1 MRDVIIGTAGHID
14 HGKTTLVKA
23 LTGIDT
29 DRLEEE
35 KRRGI
40 TIDIGFAH
48 LELNGYRIGFIDVP
62 GHERFVKNMLAGI
75 GGIDVVLLVVAANES
90 VMPQTI
96 EHFEIC
102 TLLDIPKG
110 VVAITKKDQVDGELL
125 ALVEEEIR
133 ELTAG
138 TFMADSPVIAVD
150 GVSGSGLDDLRQALL
165 QVIGEVDPDES
176 REDDVF
182 RMPIDRVFTIRG
194 FGTVVTGTPS
204 KGVLTREETVV
215 VYPSGKTGKV
225 RGIEVFNQTANAAL
239 AGQRTAL
246 NLSGL
251 EKQDLER
258 GMVLS
263 RPGAFVPSHMFD
275 AVLSLVPRAARP
287 VKHGSPVRFHQ
298 GSAELIGK
306 VYLLEGQEIRPG
318 ASGLVQLRLDAP
330 TVCCPGDHFIV
341 RSYSPA
347 TTIGGGIIL
356 DNAPCKHT
364 RKETAEI
371 VPLLQQLT
379 SWTSAFGARTSR
391 PASAHG
397 ARTSRPLSAGILPA
411 VPSATFDHLLLD
423 YLVSR
428 AGTAGLDLNQ
438 LSARTGRTA
447 SALLADLQGIES
459 ITLVPQDPAIA
470 VSRETMTLAAA
481 KVVEYVGR
489 FHVANPLAP
498 GVSREELKTRVMP
511 AANGAVFQSLLD
523 QLSANRQIQINAAS
537 VLPFGVQ
544 ADLDE
549 SQNRIRSSI
558 LERLSQSP
566 YQPPT
571 FDELC
576 VDLGY
581 PASDIKRIF
590 HFLLTHGELIRVTG
604 EIVLP
609 AADVEN
615 LKKQVRQSFGTGS
628 AFGVAEFK
636 EIFNV
641 SRKYAIPML
650 EYLDREKVTRR
661 AGDKRIVL

>member
-48 LELNGYRIGFIDVP
+48 LEVDGYRIGFIDVP
-62 GHERFVKNMLAGI
+62 GHEKFVKNMLAGI
-75 GGIDVVLLVVAANES
+75 GGIDVALLVVAANES

-110 VVAITKKDQVDGELL
+110 VVAITKKDQVDGDLL
-125 ALVEEEIR
+125 ALVEEEVR

-138 TFMADSPVIAVD
+138 TFMADSPIVAVD
-150 GVSGSGLDDLRQALL
+150 SVSGSGLENLLQALL
-165 QVIGEVDPDES
+165 QVVRQVDPDQC
-176 REDDVF
+176 REGEVF

-204 KGVLTREETVV
+204 KGVLAKDEAVA
-215 VYPSGKTGKV
+215 VYPSGRTGKV
-225 RGIEVFNQTANAAL
+225 RGIEVFNQAADAAR

-246 NLSGL
+246 NISGL

-258 GMVLS
+258 GMVLA
-263 RPGAFVPSHMFD
+263 RPAAFVPSHMFD
-275 AVLSLVPRAARP
+275 AVLSLVPRTARP
-287 VKHGSPVRFHQ
+287 LKHGSPIRFHQ
-298 GSAELIGK
+298 GSAELLGK
-306 VYLLEGQEIRPG
+306 VYLLEGQEILPG
-318 ASGLVQLRLDAP
+318 ASGLVQLRLDTP
-330 TVCCPGDHFIV
+330 TVCCPKDHFIV

-356 DNAPCKHT
+356 DNAPGKHT
-364 RKETAEI
+364 KKESAEI
-371 VPLLQQLT
+371 VPLLHRLV
-379 SWTSAFGARTSR
+379 SGTSAF
-391 PASAHG
+391 G

-411 VPSATFDHLLLD
+411 VPSAPFDHLLLD

-428 AGTAGLDLNQ
+428 ARTSGLDLDQ
-438 LSARTGRTA
+438 LGARTGRTA

-459 ITLVPQDPAIA
+459 ITLVPQDPPIA
-470 VSRETMTLAAA
+470 VSREIMTSAAT
-481 KVVEYVGR
+481 KVIEYVGR
-489 FHVANPLAP
+489 FHAANPLAP

-511 AANGAVFQSLLD
+511 AATGPIFQSLLD
-523 QLSANRQIQINAAS
+523 QLVASRQIQLNAAS

-549 SQNRIRSSI
+549 SQSQIRTSI
-558 LERLSQSP
+558 LQRLSENP

-571 FDELC
+571 LDELC
-576 VDLGY
+576 LDLGY
-581 PASDIKRIF
+581 PASDVRRIF
-590 HFLLTHGELIRVTG
+590 HFLLGRGELVRVTT

-609 AADVEN
+609 AADAES
-615 LKKQVRQSFGTGS
+615 LKAQVRESFQGA